1 MKITLEPIGVILF
14 CNEKLIINWT
24 DSLGTRSTSQTVG
37 LSQMSVSRLSK
48 KNFSNPVC
56 ILRFTST
63 SSFSQQNKLLVS
75 QRGFKQ
81 IIVTVSHN
89 VMKEHTSSLVFRNH
103 FSSSKQ
109 AGFQHSAGSYSAS
122 DRNKPC
128 KQMSAHT
135 HVHYFHTIVE
145 RSCFW
150 TSLGPKSAAFIGMH
164 ASLD

>member
-1 MKITLEPIGVILF
+1 ML
-14 CNEKLIINWT
+14 
-24 DSLGTRSTSQTVG
+24 
-37 LSQMSVSRLSK
+37 VSRLSK

-135 HVHYFHTIVE
+135 HMFIISTQLWKGHAFEPLWVQ
-145 RSCFW
+145 
-150 TSLGPKSAAFIGMH
+150 SLQPLSGCMQVSIK
-164 ASLD
+164 

>member
-1 MKITLEPIGVILF
+1 
-14 CNEKLIINWT
+14 
-24 DSLGTRSTSQTVG
+24 
-37 LSQMSVSRLSK
+37 MSVSRLSK

-128 KQMSAHT
+128 KQMSATHT
-135 HVHYFHTIVE
+135 CSLFPHNCGKVMLLNLSGSKVCSLYRDACKSRLSSIVHEVTLSS
-145 RSCFW
+145 SCNTVFF
-150 TSLGPKSAAFIGMH
+150 L
-164 ASLD
+164 